1 MDFFLK
7 VQNNEIQKQV
17 SSLLENENRLK
28 VENKTLKC
36 QEIELLKQINENT
49 NFYVFNKHI
58 NDDKKSQTK
67 CTTIGCDGKG
77 NTNSSYKT
85 HSCLKSCPNKVILI
99 KILIKHWIKKK
110 CLSKG

>member
-7 VQNNEIQKQV
+7 AQNNEIQKQV

-85 HSCLKSCPNKVILI
+85 HSCLISCPNKVILI
-99 KILIKHWIKKK
+99 KILIKH
-110 CLSKG
+110 